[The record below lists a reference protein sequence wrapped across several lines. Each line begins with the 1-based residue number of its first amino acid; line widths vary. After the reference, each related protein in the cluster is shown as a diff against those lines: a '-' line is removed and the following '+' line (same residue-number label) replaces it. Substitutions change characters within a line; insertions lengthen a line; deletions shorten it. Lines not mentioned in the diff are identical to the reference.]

1 MLAADITP
9 LTVLTSDAPLP
20 TFADAVD
27 KHKAMVYSIAWH
39 FLHDRV
45 AAEELAQDVFLQ
57 LHQNWR
63 AMKSPEHI
71 LFWLRRVASHRS
83 IDAARKHN
91 SRRETSLEELGEPTV
106 FEQFHDA
113 FLSSYLNRVIASL
126 PEKQRIVVVLRY
138 QEDMEPEEIAK
149 VLDMKVATVKT
160 QLIRALELL
169 RAKVSRRLGRGA
181 PEPEDGKRH
190 HAF

>member
-1 MLAADITP
+1 VLAADITP
-9 LTVLTSDAPLP
+9 LTVLASSASLP
-20 TFADAVD
+20 TFANAVD

-57 LHQNWR
+57 LHRNWS

-71 LFWLRRVASHRS
+71 VFWLRRVASHRS
-83 IDAARKHN
+83 IDAARKN
-91 SRRETSLEELGEPTV
+91 KSRREISLDELDEPTV
-106 FEQFHDA
+106 FEQLHDS
-113 FLSSYLNRVIASL
+113 FLSSYLNRMIASL

-138 QEDMEPEEIAK
+138 QEDMEPDEIAK
-149 VLDMKVATVKT
+149 VLEMKVATVKT
-160 QLIRALELL
+160 QLARALELL
-169 RAKVSRRLGRGA
+169 RAKVSLRLGRKDT
-181 PEPEDGKRH
+181 EQEDGKRH

>member
-1 MLAADITP
+1 VLAADITP
-9 LTVLTSDAPLP
+9 LTVLASNALLP

-39 FLHDRV
+39 FLHDCV

-57 LHQNWR
+57 LHRNWS

-71 LFWLRRVASHRS
+71 VFWLRRVASHRS
-83 IDAARKHN
+83 IDAARKN
-91 SRRETSLEELGEPTV
+91 KSRRETSLDDLDEPTV
-106 FEQFHDA
+106 FEQLHDS
-113 FLSSYLNRVIASL
+113 FLSSYLNRMIASL

-149 VLDMKVATVKT
+149 VLKMKVATVKT
-160 QLIRALELL
+160 QLSRALELL
-169 RAKVSRRLGRGA
+169 RAKVSRRLRRED
-181 PEPEDGKRH
+181 PEHEDGKRH

>member
-1 MLAADITP
+1 VLVADITP
-9 LTVLTSDAPLP
+9 LTVLASNASLP

-57 LHQNWR
+57 LHRNWS

-71 LFWLRRVASHRS
+71 VFWLRRVASHRS
-83 IDAARKHN
+83 IDAGRKN
-91 SRRETSLEELGEPTV
+91 KSRRETSLNDLNEPTV
-106 FEQFHDA
+106 FEQLHDS
-113 FLSSYLNRVIASL
+113 FLSSYLNRMIASL

-138 QEDMEPEEIAK
+138 QEDMEPDEIAK
-149 VLDMKVATVKT
+149 ALEMNVATVKT
-160 QLIRALELL
+160 QLARALELL
-169 RAKVSRRLGRGA
+169 RAKVSRRLRREN
-181 PEPEDGKRH
+181 PEHEDGARH

>member
-1 MLAADITP
+1 VLAADIIP
-9 LTVLTSDAPLP
+9 LTVLASGASLP

-57 LHQNWR
+57 LHRNWS

-71 LFWLRRVASHRS
+71 VFWLRRVASHRS
-83 IDAARKHN
+83 IDAARKN
-91 SRRETSLEELGEPTV
+91 KSRREISLDELDEPTV
-106 FEQFHDA
+106 FEQLHDS
-113 FLSSYLNRVIASL
+113 FLSSYLNRMIASL

-138 QEDMEPEEIAK
+138 QEDMEPDEIAK
-149 VLDMKVATVKT
+149 VLEMKVATVKT
-160 QLIRALELL
+160 QLARALELL
-169 RAKVSRRLGRGA
+169 RAKVSLRLGRKDT
-181 PEPEDGKRH
+181 EQEDGKRH